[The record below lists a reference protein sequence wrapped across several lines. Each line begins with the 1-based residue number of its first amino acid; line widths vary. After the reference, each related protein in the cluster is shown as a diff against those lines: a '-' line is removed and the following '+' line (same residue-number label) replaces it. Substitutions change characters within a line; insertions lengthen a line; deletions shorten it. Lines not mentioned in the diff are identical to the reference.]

1 VAWCERIR
9 SHVITVRPGGGS
21 GTSAGREQR
30 RRTLSQNFLR
40 DPRAIATF
48 VAALPPPDGH
58 EVIEVGAGDGA
69 LTEALADHFG
79 ALTAWEVDP
88 DMADRTRRRL
98 ANRPSVAVEIGD
110 FLRTP
115 VPGHPF
121 HLAGNLPFG
130 ITTPVI
136 NWCLEAPTMLTA
148 TVITQWEYA
157 RKRTGDY
164 GRWSQTTVM
173 SWPDVEWRLEGRI
186 PRTSFRPVP
195 AVDAA
200 VVSIRRRPEPL
211 IPPSDMTRWE
221 RDVRTGFRGVGG
233 SLFASLSTLYPR
245 KALAAAFSL
254 AGVEQ
259 GTVVAFV
266 HPDAWVSIVKQTSGL
281 VGRPL

>member
-1 VAWCERIR
+1 V
-9 SHVITVRPGGGS
+9 
-21 GTSAGREQR
+21 
-30 RRTLSQNFLR
+30 LSQNFLR

-48 VAALPPPDGH
+48 VAALPAPDGH

-79 ALTAWEVDP
+79 AVTAWEVDP
-88 DMADRTRRRL
+88 DMAARTRRRL
-98 ANRPSVAVEIGD
+98 ADRASVAIVVGD
-110 FLRTP
+110 FLGSP
-115 VPGHPF
+115 VPDRPF

-136 NWCLEAPTMLTA
+136 TWCLAARSLLTA

-173 SWPDVEWRLEGRI
+173 SWPDVDWRLAGRI

-200 VVSIRRRPEPL
+200 VVSIRRRQEPL
-211 IPPSDMTRWE
+211 IPASDRARWE

-233 SLFASLSTLYPR
+233 TLFASLATLYPR
-245 KALAAAFSL
+245 KALAAAFSR
-254 AGVEQ
+254 AGVGQ
-259 GTVVAFV
+259 DTVVAFV
-266 HPDAWVSIVKQTSGL
+266 HPNAWVSIVTETSGL
-281 VGRPL
+281 VGRSL